1 MLTRLS
7 VEYEGLRVFWYDLLG
22 LEAILGE
29 HSISKTVI
37 SKFGFQGTNLNLLFF
52 NACLIFC
59 VVFRTVGFYAERLIA
74 RITFDHRFS

>member
-52 NACLIFC
+52 NACLIRRSSLIKLFC
-59 VVFRTVGFYAERLIA
+59 QFLCHLVTDV
-74 RITFDHRFS
+74 RFAS